1 MKLPFLHRLGVGV
14 VALWLLTLIPGCTD
28 SAKPVEPV
36 SLAEIP
42 SLVNAAFKDAKDP
55 AKSLASQVVDAVEQK
70 DWAKASVGAEA
81 LLSAPGTTAEQ
92 NKLVGRCLLAINQQ
106 VNEAAAAGNAQAEQ
120 LQQVRRAEK

>member
-14 VALWLLTLIPGCTD
+14 AALCWLLLIPGCSD

-36 SLAEIP
+36 ALADIP